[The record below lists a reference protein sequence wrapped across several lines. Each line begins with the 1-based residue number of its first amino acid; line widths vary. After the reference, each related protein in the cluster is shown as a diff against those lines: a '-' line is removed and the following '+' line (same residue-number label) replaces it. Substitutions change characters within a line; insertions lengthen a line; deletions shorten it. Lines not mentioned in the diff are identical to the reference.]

1 MKAVKATDNHT
12 GKEITVTGKD
22 GVVLATGG
30 FGANAKM
37 VQEYNT
43 TGKWPD
49 LSKTGTTNRFSAS
62 QGDGITMAKDA
73 GASLTDMEQLQ
84 LLYLGNLVDGQI
96 SKYPARDVNGT
107 DQIIFINKEGKRFVR
122 EDGRRDQ
129 ICGGVLNQ
137 TDKMFY
143 ILESGDGAGYKDIKD
158 PSWRSGDG
166 FTFEYLEKNGFIIYA
181 ETLEELAKKLD
192 MDPQHYRQL

>member
-1 MKAVKATDNHT
+1 
-12 GKEITVTGKD
+12 
-22 GVVLATGG
+22 
-30 FGANAKM
+30 M

-96 SKYPARDVNGT
+96 SKYPARDVKVSVSFVKT
-107 DQIIFINKEGKRFVR
+107 VVVTRFAVA
-122 EDGRRDQ
+122 
-129 ICGGVLNQ
+129 
-137 TDKMFY
+137 F
-143 ILESGDGAGYKDIKD
+143 
-158 PSWRSGDG
+158 
-166 FTFEYLEKNGFIIYA
+166 
-181 ETLEELAKKLD
+181 
-192 MDPQHYRQL
+192 